1 MAKKRSRKD
10 DFLAGHGMTPAQQ
23 HGAEM
28 RAAAVPAS
36 DFEGTYEGPGTY
48 SSRGAQLLQRKTWE
62 SRMRK
67 EMGDGSDYVI

>member
-1 MAKKRSRKD
+1 MASKKRSRTG
-10 DFLAGHGMTPAQQ
+10 DFLQGHGMSPMEQ

-36 DFEGTYEGPGTY
+36 DFEGEYPSPWSYTSPA
-48 SSRGAQLLQRKTWE
+48 AQLIARKAWE

-67 EMGDGSDYVI
+67 EMNESDDI